1 MTKRILIAAA
11 LLLAPLAAG
20 ACNMMAGFGKDM
32 SEVGD
37 AIEDAAEKS
46 K

>member
-1 MTKRILIAAA
+1 MRRTILVLSLLFAPLVAAA
-11 LLLAPLAAG
+11 
-20 ACNMMAGFGKDM
+20 CNTVEGFGKDM

-37 AIEDAAEKS
+37 AIEDAAQKS